1 MCKSDLNH
9 PNDVFFFCGEI
20 SHLGKKKILEN
31 EKIVIFRDLNQ
42 FWKLKKKLPNV
53 YLGTS

>member
-1 MCKSDLNH
+1 MFS
-9 PNDVFFFCGEI
+9 FFVAKFHI
-20 SHLGKKKILEN
+20 LAKKKILEN
-31 EKIVIFRDLNQ
+31 EKIVIFRDFNQ